1 MPGMRLPGM
10 VRRLRL
16 TGRQAVQDLNRSLVL
31 IVDPE
36 ALQASVAA
44 RLQEL
49 TGADR
54 VVIFQLEPEKAELA
68 PTFTAGVEREAV
80 KDLRFGT
87 RGRLARW
94 LLTNESCLVL
104 SRAPGVYEY
113 LDQAEQTLL
122 AGLGIRACIP
132 LVSLNRLA
140 GLVLL
145 GSAHP
150 GWDLPPAALELL
162 PALAAQAGLA
172 FENAHLNREQRDRLR
187 RLDRAERLAV
197 AGQLAAGV
205 AHEIRNPLTSIRS
218 TIQYLLA
225 DYPETSPKRALAE
238 GLLSEVDR
246 IDRTVGGLL
255 NLTRRADLELS
266 DLDLGELLDQTL
278 RLLAPQAQQ
287 QAVALVREAWEPG
300 LRVRGDQ
307 GQLKQVFLNLGLN
320 ALQAMPKGGR
330 LAISL
335 SATRSAL
342 SGEASRRALVRLEDD
357 GVGIP
362 PEHLERIFDPF
373 FTTKRE
379 GTGLG
384 LSLSYW
390 IVQRH
395 DGELDLSS
403 QPGRGTTVSVR
414 LPLASG
420 GETE

>member
-1 MPGMRLPGM
+1 M
-10 VRRLRL
+10 
-16 TGRQAVQDLNRSLVL
+16 QDVNRSLVL

-44 RLQEL
+44 RIQEV

-54 VVIFQLEPEKAELA
+54 VVIFQLEPEKAALA
-68 PTFTAGVEREAV
+68 PTFTAGVERDAV
-80 KDLRFGT
+80 RDLRFAT

-104 SRAPGVYEY
+104 SRASGVYEY
-113 LDQAEQTLL
+113 LDEPEQRLL
-122 AGLGIRACIP
+122 GLLGIRACVP

-140 GLVLL
+140 GLILL
-145 GSAHP
+145 GSARP
-150 GWDLPPAALELL
+150 SWDLDPAAVELL
-162 PALAAQAGLA
+162 EALAAQAGVA

-205 AHEIRNPLTSIRS
+205 AHEIRNPLTAIRS
-218 TIQYLLA
+218 TVQYLLA
-225 DYPETSPKRALAE
+225 DYPETSPKRALVE
-238 GLLSEVDR
+238 ELLSEVDR

-255 NLTRRADLELS
+255 SLTRRADLELL

-278 RLLAPQAQQ
+278 LLVAAQAQQ
-287 QAVALVREAWEPG
+287 QGVVLLRETWEPG
-300 LRVRGDQ
+300 LRVRGDAS
-307 GQLKQVFLNLGLN
+307 QLKQVFLNLLFN
-320 ALQAMPKGGR
+320 ALQAMPGGGR
-330 LAISL
+330 LAVSL
-335 SATRSAL
+335 SEARSAL
-342 SGEASRRALVRLEDD
+342 AGEGSRRALVRLEDN

-362 PEHLERIFDPF
+362 SQHLERIFDPF

-395 DGELDLSS
+395 DGELDLVS
-403 QPGRGTTVSVR
+403 QPGQGTAVSIR
-414 LPLASG
+414 LPLAHGSDAG
-420 GETE
+420 